1 MKKTILAYQPYI
13 EMVSHNPHIL
23 IIANELLIRKN
34 KVLVAGIY
42 KPPRDIQTT
51 RDIQTDFIT
60 SLETIVSKLSN
71 SYDSCGRF

>member
-1 MKKTILAYQPYI
+1 MNKTILAYQPYI

-42 KPPRDIQTT
+42 KPPNLSE
-51 RDIQTDFIT
+51 TDFIT

-71 SYDSCGRF
+71 SYDSYGRF